1 MIIMLLAFKSKV
13 PRPITTSAS
22 ACRALWLKASLMG
35 INMPSYEAIEGHIK
49 ALRDVPKKWH
59 IPSTFRLI

>member
-1 MIIMLLAFKSKV
+1 MFIVFKSKV

-22 ACRALWLKASLMG
+22 ACRALWLKGSLMG
-35 INMPSYEAIEGHIK
+35 VNMTSSEVIEGHIK

-59 IPSTFRLI
+59 IPSTFRLII